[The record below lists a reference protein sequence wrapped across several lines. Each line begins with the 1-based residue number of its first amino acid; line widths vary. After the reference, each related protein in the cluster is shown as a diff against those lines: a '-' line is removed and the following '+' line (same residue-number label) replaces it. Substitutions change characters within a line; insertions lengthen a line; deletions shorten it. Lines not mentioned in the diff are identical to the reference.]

1 MNRHHPHEEVQQ
13 ALGGLSH
20 EMWKCNI
27 ALVCSALSDHCYTC
41 TSDTGLYWKQFML
54 ISSIIGCPLNY
65 WPEERPGMWLLGGLD
80 PVQCYLLFLTA
91 VVGFSKASRTVHTL
105 QLRSQLLV
113 LPFVSSVFCLLLE
126 VAPVFH
132 WWLCGIIAGRS
143 ACLWRGGPLKCFFFP
158 AI

>member
-1 MNRHHPHEEVQQ
+1 
-13 ALGGLSH
+13 
-20 EMWKCNI
+20 
-27 ALVCSALSDHCYTC
+27 
-41 TSDTGLYWKQFML
+41 
-54 ISSIIGCPLNY
+54 
-65 WPEERPGMWLLGGLD
+65 MWLLGGLD

-91 VVGFSKASRTVHTL
+91 VVGFSKASRTVRTL

-132 WWLCGIIAGRS
+132 WWLCGIIAGRT
-143 ACLWRGGPLKCFFFP
+143 ACLWRGGPLKCFFSP